1 MTSVCSTSTD
11 QCLTASDDTNN
22 MSVCFTIITPTDHQS
37 PPDARFSVSQ
47 LAVTPTR
54 YQSVSQAKKKK
65 KKKKRS
71 TSHNTKNIIIQVAN
85 VHANAK
91 LSSASGCL
99 VSQVNG
105 DSVHLPLPYH
115 FSIALC
121 QQREVSEKK

>member
-1 MTSVCSTSTD
+1 MTSVCSTSTH

-22 MSVCFTIITPTDHQS
+22 MSVCFTVITPTDHQS
-37 PPDARFSVSQ
+37 PPEARFSVSQ

-54 YQSVSQAKKKK
+54 YQSVSHAKKE
-65 KKKKRS
+65 KKKRS
-71 TSHNTKNIIIQVAN
+71 TSHNTKNIIIPVAN
-85 VHANAK
+85 AHANAK

-99 VSQVNG
+99 VSQESG